1 LRAAS
6 DALDV
11 LDRAL
16 AEVGRSG
23 GRWCEAEL
31 YRMRGEQGGLRRGRA
46 LQSVYDAFTE
56 GFATPDLKDAT
67 ALLAGLA

>member
-1 LRAAS
+1 
-6 DALDV
+6 
-11 LDRAL
+11 
-16 AEVGRSG
+16 
-23 GRWCEAEL
+23 
-31 YRMRGEQGGLRRGRA
+31 MRGEQGGLRRGRA